1 MADPNIAVV
10 RDADGVVHHG
20 SRFTSTFIREGLA
33 DGSLT
38 EVDGGDASDAQ
49 DGDGVNAGAGHD
61 GSDDGESAAG
71 YPDGDDDEGL
81 AV

>member
-1 MADPNIAVV
+1 MADSNIAVV

-20 SRFTSTFIREGLA
+20 SRFTSVFIQEGLA

-38 EVDGGDASDAQ
+38 EVTDGDASDAQ
-49 DGDGVNAGAGHD
+49 DGDGVDTGAGNT
-61 GSDDGESAAG
+61 GSGDGEPSTGRANG
-71 YPDGDDDEGL
+71 GDDAGV

>member
-20 SRFTSTFIREGLA
+20 SRFTSTFIQEGLA

-38 EVDGGDASDAQ
+38 EVADGDASDAQ
-49 DGDGVNAGAGHD
+49 DGDGVDSGAGNAGSGD
-61 GSDDGESAAG
+61 GKPAAG
-71 YPDGDDDEGL
+71 RTNRGDNAGV

>member
-1 MADPNIAVV
+1 VADSNIAVV
-10 RDADGVVHHG
+10 RDADGVVHYG

-38 EVDGGDASDAQ
+38 EVTDGDASDAQ
-49 DGDGVNAGAGHD
+49 DGDGVDAGADHGGSGD
-61 GSDDGESAAG
+61 GQSAAG
-71 YPDGDDDEGL
+71 DANGDDDAGV

>member
-20 SRFTSTFIREGLA
+20 SRYTSTFIKEGLA
-33 DGSLT
+33 DGTLT
-38 EVDGGDASDAQ
+38 EVTDGDASDAK
-49 DGDGVNAGAGHD
+49 DGDGVDAGAGHD
-61 GSDDGESAAG
+61 GSGDGEPATG
-71 YPDGDDDEGL
+71 DPDGDDDAGV

>member
-20 SRFTSTFIREGLA
+20 SRFTSVFIQEGLA

-38 EVDGGDASDAQ
+38 EVTDGDASDAQ
-49 DGDGVNAGAGHD
+49 DGDGVDTGAGD
-61 GSDDGESAAG
+61 TGSGDGEPATG
-71 YPDGDDDEGL
+71 HRDGDDD
-81 AV
+81 